1 MKLVLFTPLC
11 LRLKELSDQPLT
23 SLSLTFCLCV
33 SVLKPSWNKGLC
45 HRLPGRSAP
54 GVVRPIL
61 FLLIDHRPANTTI
74 QHVNRT
80 FKKKE
85 RKRKNRWKK
94 NKQKTGKNLQTICY
108 LSSLIDSGI
117 NPLWNQSTETVNPGL
132 RIASPR
138 RVDQT
143 HRTWCRWFPL
153 LGETPR
159 FSTSCRWPRPKWIE
173 PDRDIKCHR
182 SDLIWLFDSLWLFH
196 CGGVSLVVQWQWSS
210 VCLMFIS
217 FLYSSTYFAVSWN

>member
-1 MKLVLFTPLC
+1 MFVFDFGGKKGKRFLALDQIVELHWRKAAQLNLYFPERWRASVSFQSESHHLRLKLDYYKNTSTFGVKKSESVKVKLVLFTPLC
-11 LRLKELSDQPLT
+11 LRLDELSDQPLT

-80 FKKKE
+80 FKK

-94 NKQKTGKNLQTICY
+94 TNKKLEKIFKLFVIYRHWSVRGSIHF
-108 LSSLIDSGI
+108 GI
-117 NPLWNQSTETVNPGL
+117 S
-132 RIASPR
+132 
-138 RVDQT
+138 
-143 HRTWCRWFPL
+143 
-153 LGETPR
+153 
-159 FSTSCRWPRPKWIE
+159 RPK
-173 PDRDIKCHR
+173 
-182 SDLIWLFDSLWLFH
+182 L
-196 CGGVSLVVQWQWSS
+196 
-210 VCLMFIS
+210 
-217 FLYSSTYFAVSWN
+217 